1 MESPHMRSVPVALLA
16 TAVLS
21 GAVAAGIL
29 LQGSEHLSFAAPPE
43 APEETRAIP
52 LESCYANFG
61 RGGWKIIR
69 DDSREPY
76 GYDQAQLF
84 RDHKGGASNIV
95 LVRGNNIAAAVKATR
110 WAFTAGR
117 WADTPISCY
126 QDGRKGE
133 GEDIWLVAYLGSGSC
148 SAVWQLHA
156 ASITDRVAQLTYS
169 RMIPLSGTADFR
181 HFFVW
186 VPLGRPKAGSYLL
199 ELRDKD
205 RNEAMLL
212 RRVIVAEP

>member
-1 MESPHMRSVPVALLA
+1 MRSRRSAKPNRRESSSDQRLSTLLGADPEAFELADFPRVAGQSMESPHMRSVPVALLA

-76 GYDQAQLF
+76 GYDLAQLF

-133 GEDIWLVAYLGSGSC
+133 GED
-148 SAVWQLHA
+148 
-156 ASITDRVAQLTYS
+156 
-169 RMIPLSGTADFR
+169 
-181 HFFVW
+181 
-186 VPLGRPKAGSYLL
+186 
-199 ELRDKD
+199 
-205 RNEAMLL
+205 
-212 RRVIVAEP
+212 